1 MSEVS
6 ETYAQELAE
15 TIVEFEKYRERLLSE
30 TLEAAQKAKL
40 MKSQA
45 MAKLAPELADLDSK
59 LAALRQQQ
67 ANLNSSNKP

>member
-6 ETYAQELAE
+6 QTYAQELAE

-40 MKSQA
+40 IKSQVL
-45 MAKLAPELADLDSK
+45 AKLAPELADIDQK
-59 LAALRQQQ
+59 IAALRQQQ
-67 ANLNSSNKP
+67 ADLNTGN